1 MVVGDVGLVLVHG
14 AWGSPEMWRDVTDA
28 VGVVP
33 YEIRIADLPTTN
45 GADATFADDV
55 VHVKSLASAAKVVL
69 CGHSYGCTVITA
81 AAADLANVAHLVYV
95 AGLALDDGETSAEWF
110 AKRPSAVRL
119 SLTVL
124 DDGRDL
130 PQGWSDEPGT
140 YSPEVLARI
149 RSIELR
155 PQAIFPT
162 VRISD
167 PAWRRVPSTFVVA
180 TGDSLI
186 HPDNQRETAARANAQ
201 VVELNCD
208 HMVNLAEP
216 VEVAAV
222 LNAVV
227 ASVSSTSG

>member
-81 AAADLANVAHLVYV
+81 AAADLANVAHLVYL

-119 SLTVL
+119 SLTGPRRRGRGAGRL
-124 DDGRDL
+124 PPPGRESSETARDDWGARTAAQWR
-130 PQGWSDEPGT
+130 PARQARSASAARHGPG
-140 YSPEVLARI
+140 PALA
-149 RSIELR
+149 
-155 PQAIFPT
+155 Q
-162 VRISD
+162 D
-167 PAWRRVPSTFVVA
+167 VA
-180 TGDSLI
+180 T
-186 HPDNQRETAARANAQ
+186 
-201 VVELNCD
+201 V
-208 HMVNLAEP
+208 
-216 VEVAAV
+216 
-222 LNAVV
+222 
-227 ASVSSTSG
+227 

>member
-1 MVVGDVGLVLVHG
+1 MGDVGRAVLVHG

-55 VHVKSLASAAKVVL
+55 VHVRSLVVGGEGRAL
-69 CGHSYGCTVITA
+69 WPLLWVHGDHRCGGGSRQRGPPRVCGRLGA
-81 AAADLANVAHLVYV
+81 
-95 AGLALDDGETSAEWF
+95 DDGETSAEWF

-119 SLTVL
+119 SLTIL

-130 PQGWSDEPGT
+130 PQGLGHNPGT

-149 RSIELR
+149 RSIELLL
-155 PQAIFPT
+155 QAVFPT

-186 HPDNQRETAARANAQ
+186 HPDNQRETASRANAQ
-201 VVELNCD
+201 VVELDCD
-208 HMVNLAEP
+208 HMVNLAAP